1 MVEKVKFLIEHNKL
15 AKEEIWSMLNDL
27 SNINDSKMSKDDRE
41 TLLISKSELQREYDM
56 RGVFIGELNS
66 LL

>member
-1 MVEKVKFLIEHNKL
+1 MVNKIKFLIEHNNL

-27 SNINDSKMSKDDRE
+27 NSINDSKMSAEDRE
-41 TLLISKSELQREYDM
+41 ALLISKAELQKEYDM
-56 RGVFIGELNS
+56 RSMFIGELNS

>member
-27 SNINDSKMSKDDRE
+27 NSINDSKMSAEDRE
-41 TLLISKSELQREYDM
+41 ALLISKAELQKEYDM
-56 RGVFIGELNS
+56 RSMFIGELNS

>member
-1 MVEKVKFLIEHNKL
+1 MVEKVKFLIEHNKS

-41 TLLISKSELQREYDM
+41 ALLISKSELQREYDM
-56 RGVFIGELNS
+56 REVFIGELNS